1 MSERLDDLLDRLG
14 ASATGRSLDS
24 LEADVM
30 RGLARAE
37 ADRRTASALAPLQA
51 LAVGLALIMGVT
63 AGGLAAAS
71 TVDRPSQGGALSI
84 GAHLAPS
91 SLLET
96 GR

>member
-1 MSERLDDLLDRLG
+1 MSERLDHLLDRLG
-14 ASATGRSLDS
+14 ASAAGRSLDG

-37 ADRRTASALAPLQA
+37 ADRRTASALAPFQVV
-51 LAVGLALIMGVT
+51 AVGLAMAMGVT

-71 TVDRPSQGGALSI
+71 TVEPLSQVGDLSI

-91 SLLET
+91 TLLEST
-96 GR
+96 R